1 MFATVNSDPENLPRD
16 AHAARNVLIMATRRP
31 VYLNLF
37 KIRLPLP
44 GVVSIM
50 HRASGALLFLLLPLL
65 LVGLQQS
72 LASEQGFA
80 AVQGWFSQPLPKL
93 ALLGVIW
100 AYLHHFCMGLRHLAL
115 DLDIGADLPQARFSA
130 RLVLVVSIAAT
141 LLIGVRLW

>member
-1 MFATVNSDPENLPRD
+1 MSRK
-16 AHAARNVLIMATRRP
+16 RP

-65 LVGLQQS
+65 LYVLQLS

-80 AVQGWFSQPLPKL
+80 ELQAWLRLPLVKL
-93 ALLGVIW
+93 ILIAIIW
-100 AYLHHFCMGLRHLAL
+100 GYLHHFCMGLRYLAL
-115 DLDIGADLPQARFSA
+115 DFNVGVDLPQARFSA
-130 RLVLVVSIAAT
+130 KLVLAVSMVAT
-141 LLIGVRLW
+141 LLIGVWLW